1 MLMDWI
7 KIIDPNHLSAE
18 VIGSVGTEK
27 VATIDVIKEDEC
39 FDNRTNTKTSKYCVF
54 FKEDGIVPL
63 ILNKT
68 NAKTLKR
75 LFSPDSDDVT
85 KCYGHKIV
93 LRVEEVK
100 FGRNMT
106 TGIRIKEYSEEKC
119 PICGETIVPYAGK
132 TVDEVK
138 EMAKNHFGEIMCGKC
153 MKNKAKEGKKDD

>member
-1 MLMDWI
+1 MDWI

-18 VIGSVGTEK
+18 VLGSVGTER
-27 VATIDVIKEDEC
+27 VVTIKEISFDEC
-39 FDNRTNTKTSKYCVF
+39 FNTKTSSKEYKYCLHF
-54 FKEDGIVPL
+54 TEDLVPL

-75 LFSPDSDDVT
+75 LFAPNSDDVT
-85 KCYGHKIV
+85 PCYGHKII

-119 PICGETIVPYAGK
+119 PVCGGTIVPYAGK
-132 TVDEVK
+132 TVDEIK
-138 EMAKNHFGEIMCGKC
+138 AMSMDHFGEIMCGKC
-153 MKNKAKEGKKDD
+153 MNKKAKEGKQDD

>member
-1 MLMDWI
+1 MDWI

-18 VIGSVGTEK
+18 VLGSVGTEK
-27 VATIDVIKEDEC
+27 VVTIKEIGEDEC
-39 FDNRTNTKTSKYCVF
+39 FDNKTNTKTSKYCVF
-54 FKEDGIVPL
+54 FVEDLVPL

-85 KCYGHKIV
+85 KCYGHKII
-93 LRVEEVK
+93 LKVENVK

-132 TVDEVK
+132 TVEEIKTMSQD
-138 EMAKNHFGEIMCGKC
+138 HFGSIMCGRC
-153 MKNKAKEGKKDD
+153 MNKKAKEGKGND